1 MKKLTKKPIEN
12 IMPQNNKKSNSFE
25 DIQLP
30 QENFDNNNTKFYN
43 ILLTVIREKF
53 KFALLKTEEF

>member
-1 MKKLTKKPIEN
+1 MS
-12 IMPQNNKKSNSFE
+12 QNNKKNNSFE

-43 ILLTVIREKF
+43 ILLTVILEKF
-53 KFALLKTEEF
+53 KFALLKTEVLTDKKRVL

>member
-1 MKKLTKKPIEN
+1 
-12 IMPQNNKKSNSFE
+12 MPQNNKKSNSFE

-30 QENFDNNNTKFYN
+30 QENFDNNNTKFCN

-53 KFALLKTEEF
+53 KFALLKTEEL